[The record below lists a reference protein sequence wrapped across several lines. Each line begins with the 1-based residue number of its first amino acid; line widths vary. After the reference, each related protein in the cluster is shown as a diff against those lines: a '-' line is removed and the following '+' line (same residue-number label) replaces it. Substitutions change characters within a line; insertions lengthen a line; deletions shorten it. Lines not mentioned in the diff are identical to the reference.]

1 MVPGWP
7 IRRHYRHDSWDPGRG
22 PFWQWGARTFV
33 MGIINATDDSF
44 SGDGVADRLDEAV
57 ALARE
62 LAASDVD
69 LIDIGGASS
78 RPGAEPTPVAVER
91 RRAVRVI
98 EAVRAEL
105 DRLGAD
111 LPISVDTTW
120 AEVAGPALDAGATVV
135 NDITGFRLDPQLAPL
150 VAECGAAAVLMHNQ
164 RGRPHTDLVAD
175 VAAGLGASLQ
185 ICAEAGVDADRI
197 VVDPGFGFG
206 FGVSQ
211 NLEMMRRLP
220 EFWPLELP
228 MLIGTSRKSTI
239 GAITNAEVDD
249 RLFGTAATI
258 TAAICAG
265 IDVVRVHD
273 AAQMTQAIRMTDAI
287 VRPMQQQ
294 QTAQRLSR

>member
-1 MVPGWP
+1 MQPGWP
-7 IRRHYRHDSWDPGRG
+7 IRRRYRHGWWDPGRG
-22 PFWQWGARTFV
+22 PRWQWGARTFV

-57 ALARE
+57 ALVGE
-62 LAASDVD
+62 LVVGGADI
-69 LIDIGGASS
+69 IDIGGASS
-78 RPGAEPTPVAVER
+78 RPGAEPTPVEVER

-120 AEVAGPALDAGATVV
+120 AEVAEPAFDAGATVV

-150 VAECGAAAVLMHNQ
+150 VAARGAAAVLMHNQ

-175 VAAGLGASLQ
+175 VTAGLETSLQ
-185 ICAEAGVDADRI
+185 ICAEADVGADRI

-239 GAITNAEVDD
+239 GTVTNAEIDD

-287 VRPMQQQ
+287 VRP
-294 QTAQRLSR
+294 AP

>member
-1 MVPGWP
+1 MQPDWP
-7 IRRHYRHDSWDPGRG
+7 IRRRYRHAWWDPGRG
-22 PFWQWGARTFV
+22 PCWQWGSRTFV

-44 SGDGVADRLDEAV
+44 SGDGVADRLDD
-57 ALARE
+57 ALALTRT
-62 LAASDVD
+62 LVVGGADI
-69 LIDIGGASS
+69 IDIGGASS
-78 RPGAEPTPVAVER
+78 RPRAEPTPIEVER

-105 DRLGAD
+105 DRIGAD
-111 LPISVDTTW
+111 VPISVDTTW
-120 AEVAGPALDAGATVV
+120 AEVAAPALDAGATVV
-135 NDITGFRLDPQLAPL
+135 NDITGFRLDPDLAPL
-150 VAECGAAAVLMHNQ
+150 VAERGIAAVLMHNQ

-175 VAAGLGASLQ
+175 VTAGLEASLQ
-185 ICAEAGVDADRI
+185 ICAEAGVGTERL

-220 EFWPLELP
+220 ELWAVELP

-239 GAITNAEVDD
+239 GAVTNAEIND

-273 AAQMTQAIRMTDAI
+273 AAEMMQAIRMTDAI
-287 VRPMQQQ
+287 VRPG
-294 QTAQRLSR
+294 S

>member
-1 MVPGWP
+1 MPPGWP
-7 IRRHYRHDSWDPGRG
+7 IRRRYRHDSWDPGRG
-22 PFWQWGARTFV
+22 PCWQWGERTFV

-44 SGDGVADRLDEAV
+44 SGDGVADRLDDAV
-57 ALARE
+57 ALVGE
-62 LAASDVD
+62 LVAGGADI
-69 LIDIGGASS
+69 IDIGGASS
-78 RPGAEPTPVAVER
+78 RPGAEPTPVEVER

-98 EAVRAEL
+98 EAVRADL

-120 AEVAGPALDAGATVV
+120 AAVAEPAFDAGATVV

-150 VAECGAAAVLMHNQ
+150 VAARGAAAVLMHNQ

-175 VAAGLGASLQ
+175 VTAGLEASLQ
-185 ICAEAGVDADRI
+185 ICAEAGVGADRI

-239 GAITNAEVDD
+239 GTVTNAEIDD

-265 IDVVRVHD
+265 IDMVRVHD

-287 VRPMQQQ
+287 VRP
-294 QTAQRLSR
+294 AP

>member
-1 MVPGWP
+1 MPPGWP
-7 IRRHYRHDSWDPGRG
+7 IRRRYRHDSWDPGCG
-22 PFWQWGARTFV
+22 PCWQWGERTFV

-44 SGDGVADRLDEAV
+44 SGDGVADRLADAV
-57 ALARE
+57 ALAGE
-62 LAASDVD
+62 LAAGGADI
-69 LIDIGGASS
+69 IDIGGASS
-78 RPGAEPTPVAVER
+78 RPGAEPTPIEVER

-120 AEVAGPALDAGATVV
+120 AEVAEPAFDAGATVV

-150 VAECGAAAVLMHNQ
+150 VAERGAAAVLMHNQ

-175 VAAGLGASLQ
+175 VTAGLESSLQ
-185 ICAEAGVDADRI
+185 ICSDAGVGADRI

-220 EFWPLELP
+220 EFWALELP

-239 GAITNAEVDD
+239 GAVTNAEIDD

-258 TAAICAG
+258 TAAICTG

-287 VRPMQQQ
+287 VRPM
-294 QTAQRLSR
+294 

>member
-1 MVPGWP
+1 MQPSWP
-7 IRRHYRHDSWDPGRG
+7 IRRRYRHKRWDPGRG
-22 PFWQWGARTFV
+22 PRWHWGERTFV

-57 ALARE
+57 ALVGD
-62 LAASDVD
+62 LAAGGADI
-69 LIDIGGASS
+69 IDIGGASS
-78 RPGAEPTPVAVER
+78 RPGAEPTPIEAER

-105 DRLGAD
+105 DSLGAD

-120 AEVAGPALDAGATVV
+120 AAVAEPAFDAGATVV
-135 NDITGFRLDPQLAPL
+135 NDITGFRLDPQIAPL
-150 VAECGAAAVLMHNQ
+150 VAERGAAAVLMHNQ

-175 VAAGLGASLQ
+175 VTAGLEASLQ
-185 ICAEAGVDADRI
+185 ICADAGVGTDRI

-206 FGVSQ
+206 FGVAQ

-220 EFWPLELP
+220 EFWSLELP

-239 GAITNAEVDD
+239 GAITKAEIDN

-273 AAQMTQAIRMTDAI
+273 TAQMTQAIRMTDAI
-287 VRPMQQQ
+287 ARP
-294 QTAQRLSR
+294 TR

>member
-1 MVPGWP
+1 MQPGWP
-7 IRRHYRHDSWDPGRG
+7 IRRRYRHRRWNPGRG
-22 PFWQWGARTFV
+22 PCWQWGTRTFV

-44 SGDGVADRLDEAV
+44 SGDGVADRLDDAV
-57 ALARE
+57 ALARS
-62 LAASDVD
+62 LVAGGVDIVDV
-69 LIDIGGASS
+69 GGASS
-78 RPGAEPTPVAVER
+78 RPGAEPTPIEVER

-105 DRLGAD
+105 DRLRVE

-150 VAECGAAAVLMHNQ
+150 VAERGAAAVLMHNQ

-175 VAAGLGASLQ
+175 VTAGLEASLQ
-185 ICAEAGVDADRI
+185 ICDAAGVCAERI

-220 EFWPLELP
+220 EFWALELP

-239 GAITNAEVDD
+239 GAITDAEIDD

-287 VRPMQQQ
+287 VRGR
-294 QTAQRLSR
+294 AHRAVRSS

>member
-1 MVPGWP
+1 MTGPGAQPGWP
-7 IRRHYRHDSWDPGRG
+7 IRRRYRYGRWDPGRG
-22 PFWQWGARTFV
+22 PCWKWGTRTYV

-44 SGDGVADRLDEAV
+44 SGDGVSDRLDD
-57 ALARE
+57 ALALTHE
-62 LAASDVD
+62 LVAGGVD
-69 LIDIGGASS
+69 IIDIGGASS
-78 RPGAEPTPVAVER
+78 RPGAEPTPIEVER
-91 RRAVRVI
+91 QRAVRVI

-120 AEVAGPALDAGATVV
+120 AEVAGPAVDAGATVV
-135 NDITGFRLDPQLAPL
+135 NDITGFRLDRQMAPL
-150 VAECGAAAVLMHNQ
+150 VAERSAAAVLMHNQ

-175 VAAGLGASLQ
+175 VTAGLKASLQ
-185 ICAEAGVDADRI
+185 ICAEAGVGTDRL

-220 EFWPLELP
+220 ELWALELP

-239 GAITNAEVDD
+239 GAITNAEIDD

-265 IDVVRVHD
+265 IDIVRIHD

-287 VRPMQQQ
+287 VRP
-294 QTAQRLSR
+294 AC

>member
-1 MVPGWP
+1 
-7 IRRHYRHDSWDPGRG
+7 
-22 PFWQWGARTFV
+22 

-44 SGDGVADRLDEAV
+44 SGDGIADRLDDAI

-62 LAASDVD
+62 LVEDGADI
-69 LIDIGGASS
+69 IDIGGASS

-98 EAVRAEL
+98 EAVRCEL

-111 LPISVDTTW
+111 VPISVDTTRSAV
-120 AEVAGPALDAGATVV
+120 AEPALDAGADVV
-135 NDITGFRLDPQLAPL
+135 NDITGFRADPDLAPL
-150 VAECGAAAVLMHNQ
+150 VARQRVAAVLMHNQ
-164 RGRPHTDLVAD
+164 RGRPHTDLIAD
-175 VAAGLGASLQ
+175 ITAGLEVTLDICAAAGIGT
-185 ICAEAGVDADRI
+185 DRI
-197 VVDPGFGFG
+197 VADPGFGFG

-220 EFWPLELP
+220 ELWPLGLP
-228 MLIGTSRKSTI
+228 LLIGTSRKSTI
-239 GAITNAEVDD
+239 GSVTNTKPDD

-273 AAQMTQAIRMTDAI
+273 APQMTQAVRMADAM
-287 VRPMQQQ
+287 VRPP
-294 QTAQRLSR
+294 R

>member
-1 MVPGWP
+1 MQPGWP
-7 IRRHYRHDSWDPGRG
+7 IRRRYRHGWWDPGRG
-22 PFWQWGARTFV
+22 PCWQWGARTFV

-57 ALARE
+57 ALAGE
-62 LAASDVD
+62 LAAGGVDIIDV
-69 LIDIGGASS
+69 GGASS
-78 RPGAEPTPVAVER
+78 RPGAEPTPIEVER

-120 AEVAGPALDAGATVV
+120 AEVAEPAFDVGATVV

-150 VAECGAAAVLMHNQ
+150 VAGRGAAAVLMHNQ

-175 VAAGLGASLQ
+175 VTAGLEASLR
-185 ICAEAGVDADRI
+185 ICAEAGVGTERI

-239 GAITNAEVDD
+239 GAVTNAEIDD

-287 VRPMQQQ
+287 VRP
-294 QTAQRLSR
+294 

>member
-1 MVPGWP
+1 MSVAGPQMQPGWP
-7 IRRHYRHDSWDPGRG
+7 IRRRYRHAWWDPGRG
-22 PFWQWGARTFV
+22 PCWQWGSRTFV

-44 SGDGVADRLDEAV
+44 SGDGVADRLDD
-57 ALARE
+57 ALALTRK
-62 LAASDVD
+62 LVAGGADI
-69 LIDIGGASS
+69 IDIGGASS
-78 RPGAEPTPVAVER
+78 RPRAKPTPIEVER

-105 DRLGAD
+105 DRIGAD
-111 LPISVDTTW
+111 VPISVDTTW

-135 NDITGFRLDPQLAPL
+135 NDITGFRLDPDLAPL
-150 VAECGAAAVLMHNQ
+150 VAERGVAAVLMHNQ
-164 RGRPHTDLVAD
+164 RGRPHTDLIAD
-175 VAAGLGASLQ
+175 VMTGLEASLQ
-185 ICAEAGVDADRI
+185 ICAEAGVSTERL

-220 EFWPLELP
+220 ELWALELP

-239 GAITNAEVDD
+239 GAVTNAEIND

-287 VRPMQQQ
+287 VRP
-294 QTAQRLSR
+294 AP

>member
-1 MVPGWP
+1 MPPGWP
-7 IRRHYRHDSWDPGRG
+7 IRRRYRHNSWDPGRG
-22 PFWQWGARTFV
+22 PCWKWGERTFV

-44 SGDGVADRLDEAV
+44 SGDGVADRLDEAAALVGELV
-57 ALARE
+57 AGDA
-62 LAASDVD
+62 DI
-69 LIDIGGASS
+69 IDIGGASS
-78 RPGAEPTPVAVER
+78 RPGAEPTPIEAER

-111 LPISVDTTW
+111 LPISVDTAW
-120 AEVAGPALDAGATVV
+120 AEVAEPAFDAGATVV
-135 NDITGFRLDPQLAPL
+135 NDITGFRRDPQLALL
-150 VAECGAAAVLMHNQ
+150 VAERGAAAVLMHNQ

-175 VAAGLGASLQ
+175 VTAGLEASLQ
-185 ICAEAGVDADRI
+185 ICAEAGVGTDRI

-211 NLEMMRRLP
+211 NLEMMRRLG
-220 EFWPLELP
+220 EFWSLELP

-239 GAITNAEVDD
+239 GAITNAEIDD

-258 TAAICAG
+258 AAAICAG

-287 VRPMQQQ
+287 VRP
-294 QTAQRLSR
+294 AR

>member
-1 MVPGWP
+1 MTGPGAQPGWP
-7 IRRHYRHDSWDPGRG
+7 IRRRYRHGRWDPGRG
-22 PFWQWGARTFV
+22 PCWKWGTRTYV

-44 SGDGVADRLDEAV
+44 SGDGVSDRLDD
-57 ALARE
+57 ALALTHE
-62 LAASDVD
+62 LVAGGVD
-69 LIDIGGASS
+69 IIDIGGASS
-78 RPGAEPTPVAVER
+78 RPGAEPTPIEVER
-91 RRAVRVI
+91 QRAVRVI

-120 AEVAGPALDAGATVV
+120 AEVAGPAVDAGATVV
-135 NDITGFRLDPQLAPL
+135 NDITGFRLDRQMAPL
-150 VAECGAAAVLMHNQ
+150 VAERSAAAVLMHNQ

-175 VAAGLGASLQ
+175 VTAGLKASLQ
-185 ICAEAGVDADRI
+185 ICAEAGVGTDRL

-220 EFWPLELP
+220 ELWALELP

-239 GAITNAEVDD
+239 GAITNAEIDD

-265 IDVVRVHD
+265 IDIVRIHD

-287 VRPMQQQ
+287 VRP
-294 QTAQRLSR
+294 AC

>member
-1 MVPGWP
+1 MQPGWP
-7 IRRHYRHDSWDPGRG
+7 IRRRYRHDWWDPGRG
-22 PFWQWGARTFV
+22 PCWQWGTRTFV

-44 SGDGVADRLDEAV
+44 SGDGVADRLDDAV
-57 ALARE
+57 ALVGE
-62 LAASDVD
+62 LAAGGVDIIDV
-69 LIDIGGASS
+69 GGASS
-78 RPGAEPTPVAVER
+78 RPGAEPTPVEVER

-120 AEVAGPALDAGATVV
+120 AEVAEPAFDAGATVV

-150 VAECGAAAVLMHNQ
+150 VAARGAAAVLMHNQ

-175 VAAGLGASLQ
+175 VTAGLEASLQ
-185 ICAEAGVDADRI
+185 ICSDAGVGADRI
-197 VVDPGFGFG
+197 VIDPGFGFG

-239 GAITNAEVDD
+239 GAVTNADVDD

-287 VRPMQQQ
+287 VRP
-294 QTAQRLSR
+294 AP